1 MIPERPKMETRR
13 YLSEA
18 AAAIDEEFGEGYAA
32 AHPELVGAFIGACAT
47 EDAAKYQGEWL
58 KDVAEGIE
66 EVGKSIY
73 HIAEMMDPSGLKEVA
88 EAVKEAASMIGSV
101 ATTLE
106 AMPEQY
112 GGLHKI
118 AEAIGRN
125 GKEAQHG

>member
-58 KDVAEGIE
+58 KDV
-66 EVGKSIY
+66 
-73 HIAEMMDPSGLKEVA
+73 
-88 EAVKEAASMIGSV
+88 
-101 ATTLE
+101 
-106 AMPEQY
+106 
-112 GGLHKI
+112 GGDRR
-118 AEAIGRN
+118 GRQIHLPHRRDD
-125 GKEAQHG
+125 GP